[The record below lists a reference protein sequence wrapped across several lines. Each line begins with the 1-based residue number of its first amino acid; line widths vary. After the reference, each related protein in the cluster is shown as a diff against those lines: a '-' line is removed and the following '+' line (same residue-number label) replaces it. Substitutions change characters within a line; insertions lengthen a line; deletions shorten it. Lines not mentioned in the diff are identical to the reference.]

1 MGCTSASKD
10 KLTSRFSAAAI
21 SVLLSTLLGSTFPVY
36 GGNSA
41 YEKAV
46 ADYSGGKYGQA
57 AGEFEALKA
66 SYPSNAL
73 IRYYLGLS
81 RQALGQLDKARA
93 EYQWVAT
100 NGDAR
105 LKAMAQQGLKGMGN
119 SKSYI
124 AGSGSRGGS
133 PMAGDYIPPFANTGS
148 SGSSASA
155 SGDQGN
161 THNGAKVTKILKF
174 TAPWCGPCQHF
185 APMYESVK
193 PQFRDIQFEE
203 IDFDTNPE
211 LRAKYNVSAIPHLV
225 FLDSTGKVLLSRT
238 GAPRSAESFSRLI
251 QSYH

>member
-1 MGCTSASKD
+1 MSCTSASKY
-10 KLTSRFSAAAI
+10 KSTSKVSVAAI
-21 SVLLSTLLGSTFPVY
+21 SVSIATLLLSIIPAFA
-36 GGNSA
+36 GNSA
-41 YEKAV
+41 YDKAV
-46 ADYSGGKYGQA
+46 ADYTGGKYGQA

-66 SYPSNAL
+66 SYPSNLL

-81 RQALGQLDKARA
+81 RQALGQLDKARV
-93 EYQWVAT
+93 EYQYVAT

-124 AGSGSRGGS
+124 AGSGARGGS
-133 PMAGDYIPPFANTGS
+133 AMAGDYIPPFANTDGS
-148 SGSSASA
+148 SSRASA

-238 GAPRSAESFSRLI
+238 GAPGSAESFSRLI